1 MSRIEE
7 LFQDIAEE
15 FAQGNRQ
22 EREYSRSEIDTSDL
36 YKDDALLLSTLAGLG
51 TAPVAAPA
59 WLANF
64 TSRAA
69 GPLNKAYGAVGGD
82 MVNQV
87 IRNIGSKLP
96 GRSGSGVGTDVVGRA
111 PMPKSKAPAPTN
123 RGPRG
128 NTNIDSPANPP
139 SVPPPGTRNTGGVSD
154 TERAMID
161 FMVPKNARYRARE
174 IEKVIWNKDRYP
186 KQSDRIAKRRPANA
200 EEVNMIK
207 ARDPYYS
214 IESKNVPE
222 AFTKATT
229 NRGRPYPGPTRSA
242 KEGLESLIPL
252 RKTGKQV
259 EATWYQDPRT
269 GELFQYHYGSG
280 ALARGFYKRG
290 ANAKDTPKYARK
302 AQEEFNPNTIGARTS
317 ADEGIMNTSSGKSY
331 MEELGDLRELERIN
345 KRRNFLQTKTR
356 YDQSL
361 IKANEAPSKDF
372 SKNLEEL
379 QRLEELLK

>member
-15 FAQGNRQ
+15 FARGNRQ

-36 YKDDALLLSTLAGLG
+36 YKDDALLLSTLTGLG

-64 TSRAA
+64 VGRAA

-82 MVNQV
+82 MVNQA

-111 PMPKSKAPAPTN
+111 PMPVSKTPSPTN

-128 NTNIDSPANPP
+128 NTNID
-139 SVPPPGTRNTGGVSD
+139 VPTQRQLPLENARNTGGISA
-154 TERAMID
+154 TERA
-161 FMVPKNARYRARE
+161 
-174 IEKVIWNKDRYP
+174 
-186 KQSDRIAKRRPANA
+186 QL
-200 EEVNMIK
+200 
-207 ARDPYYS
+207 PYYP
-214 IESKNVPE
+214 IGSKNVPE
-222 AFTKATT
+222 ALTKATT

-242 KEGLESLIPL
+242 EEGLESLIPL
-252 RKTGKQV
+252 RQTGKQV

-302 AQEEFNPNTIGARTS
+302 AQEEFNPNTIGARTP
-317 ADEGIMNTSSGKSY
+317 ADEGIMNTSPGKSY

-356 YDQSL
+356 YDESL
-361 IKANEAPSKDF
+361 IRANEAPSKDF

>member
-1 MSRIEE
+1 M
-7 LFQDIAEE
+7 
-15 FAQGNRQ
+15 
-22 EREYSRSEIDTSDL
+22 
-36 YKDDALLLSTLAGLG
+36 
-51 TAPVAAPA
+51 
-59 WLANF
+59 
-64 TSRAA
+64 
-69 GPLNKAYGAVGGD
+69 YGAVGGD
-82 MVNQV
+82 MGKQAINNKQPIFEFSKKINDYVRRQKNADEKMMFQEMKL
-87 IRNIGSKLP
+87 RNEIKNRPPLG
-96 GRSGSGVGTDVVGRA
+96 SGSRVGTDVAGRN
-111 PMPKSKAPAPTN
+111 PMPQTKPPLSVV

-128 NTNIDSPANPP
+128 NTNID
-139 SVPPPGTRNTGGVSD
+139 VPTQRQLPLENARNTGGVSD
-154 TERAMID
+154 TERAMLE
-161 FMVPKNARYRARE
+161 FMLPKNPRHRARE
-174 IEKVIWNKDRYP
+174 VEKVIWNKDRFP

-207 ARDPYYS
+207 AQDPYYA
-214 IESKNVPE
+214 IGSKNVPE
-222 AFTKATT
+222 ALTKATT

-269 GELFQYHYGSG
+269 GELFQYHYGGG

-317 ADEGIMNTSSGKSY
+317 ADEGIMNTSPGKSY
-331 MEELGDLRELERIN
+331 MDELGDLRVLEQQTN
-345 KRRNFLQTKTR
+345 RRNFLR
-356 YDQSL
+356 ESVGRDESL
-361 IKANEAPSKDF
+361 IRANEAPSKNF